1 MLFMK
6 ALLVIYSC
14 RKYSF
19 MHNYY
24 IEKYTNMNYDVFV
37 AYGDTLE
44 NDYDIDYENNLI
56 KLNCNDSFDHLVNKT
71 NLLLNVFLKEFSNY
85 DYLIKMDDDT
95 ELNLDYESFEKLEIL
110 NNDYMGHKLIKS
122 MPQNHDYHFGKCN
135 NLILNSKP
143 YELEIELSWGAGYF
157 YILSKNIIETVCDDI
172 KNYPDLLNENLYED
186 MLIGYIMLNNNIEFK
201 EILPYEIIT
210 NLSRPRITS
219 ITNLLI
225 LTNPDKVIYNRNSKN
240 IKKISLNYNRSDD
253 TNNNVEEK
261 IKREL
266 DINNDLNKKIV
277 ELQDKIK
284 NRNQEPINIDF
295 NVTSLHINTRKTA
308 NKTPIKRILLRK

>member
-1 MLFMK
+1 MK

-19 MHNYY
+19 MHSYY

-37 AYGDTLE
+37 VYGDKLDNE
-44 NDYDIDYENNLI
+44 YEIDYDNNFI
-56 KLNCNDSFDHLVNKT
+56 KLNCNDSFDYLVNKT

-95 ELNLDYESFEKLEIL
+95 ELNLDYDALLNLNIL

-122 MPQNHDYHFGKCN
+122 VPQNHDYHFGKCD

-157 YILSKNIIETVCDDI
+157 YILSKNTIETICDDI
-172 KNYPDLLNENLYED
+172 KNYPDLINENLYED
-186 MLIGYIMLNNNIEFK
+186 MLIGYIMLNNNIEFH
-201 EILPYEIIT
+201 EILTYEIIT
-210 NLSRPRITS
+210 NLPRPRITS
-219 ITNLLI
+219 ITNLLMI
-225 LTNPDKVIYNRNSKN
+225 NPNKIIYNKNSKK
-240 IKKISLNYNRSDD
+240 IKKISFNYNKSD
-253 TNNNVEEK
+253 TNDDVDEK
-261 IKREL
+261 IKEEL
-266 DINNDLNKKIV
+266 DINNNLNRKIE

-284 NRNQEPINIDF
+284 KHQKFENENINTDNDITPLY
-295 NVTSLHINTRKTA
+295 VNTRKINT
-308 NKTPIKRILLRK
+308 KTPIKRIMIRK